1 MGTAKGPSMPD
12 PNDNELKQIL
22 RNAGLRATRQRLEL
36 ARLIFGAGH
45 RHISADSLLTE
56 ARTEGISVSP
66 ATIYNVLN
74 QFTASGL
81 LREIVVD
88 PRRTYFD
95 TNVGHHHHFFHEDDG
110 SLVDIP
116 ASALEVSH
124 LPAPPSGTDIRSV
137 DVIVRVARRSS

>member
-1 MGTAKGPSMPD
+1 MPD
-12 PNDNELKQIL
+12 SNGSQLKQIL

-45 RHISADSLLTE
+45 RHISADGLLTE
-56 ARTEGISVSP
+56 ARAAGISVSP

-124 LPAPPSGTDIRSV
+124 LPAPPRGTDIRSV